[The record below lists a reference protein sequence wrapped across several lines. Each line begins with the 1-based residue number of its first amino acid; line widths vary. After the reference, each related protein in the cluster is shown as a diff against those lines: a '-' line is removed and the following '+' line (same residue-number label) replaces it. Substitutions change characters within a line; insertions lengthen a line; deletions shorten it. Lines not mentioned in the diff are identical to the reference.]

1 MKVECGMGVTEV
13 VVEEDLGV
21 VLEVTVVEEAVDLVA
36 VEVEALVGTEEEG
49 EVVSAIVVAVAAD
62 LGVIGVVAP

>member
-1 MKVECGMGVTEV
+1 M
-13 VVEEDLGV
+13 

-36 VEVEALVGTEEEG
+36 VEVEALVGIEEEG
-49 EVVSAIVVAVAAD
+49 EVVLAIVVAVAAD